1 MSQESAIP
9 NNQSEKFIRMT
20 TEPVEKLVM
29 RLAIPTII
37 SMLVTTFYNLVDTLF
52 VRQLENDS
60 MVAAV
65 GVVLPLMSIIQAFGF
80 FSGYAKGFHIGSSI
94 STYTRPEARGIK

>member
-20 TEPVEKLVM
+20 TEPVERLVM

-80 FSGYAKGFHIGSSI
+80 FCGHGSGNHISRALG
-94 STYTRPEARGIK
+94 RRDMR